1 MLRSVVIIFLD
12 VPMVRNSGRDSDSGS
27 FANRRSRFAFRD
39 HLQLRPRLVRLPNR
53 FVKVL
58 PSDGTSQSR
67 VLDAQFFSE
76 KIFLADTFFVSAI
89 YFHSQGF
96 QGVVLCHLHIGR
108 GIFETF
114 TPRLSPLHP
123 PCRSYYDCDLNS
135 LYYMLIFLLTVI

>member
-1 MLRSVVIIFLD
+1 MLRPAVIIFLD

-67 VLDAQFFSE
+67 VLDAQLISK
-76 KIFLADTFFVSAI
+76 KIFSLHIIIFSPFS
-89 YFHSQGF
+89 FPSQGF
-96 QGVVLCHLHIGR
+96 QGGRICHLHIDR
-108 GIFETF
+108 IIFETL
-114 TPRLSPLHP
+114 TPRLAPLHP
-123 PCRSYYDCDLNS
+123 PCRSYYDCDLNK
-135 LYYMLIFLLTVI
+135 LIFD

>member
-1 MLRSVVIIFLD
+1 MLRPVVIIFLD

-108 GIFETF
+108 GSLRLLLHAS
-114 TPRLSPLHP
+114 TPTMPKL
-123 PCRSYYDCDLNS
+123 
-135 LYYMLIFLLTVI
+135 